1 MKCLLL
7 LVALIDL
14 LFWHKG
20 SASFLDEDCALIK
33 SSDAEAR
40 ESYRHRAEPG
50 TTPWMAVVSNQHGFL
65 CGGTLITK
73 KFVLT
78 AAHCIDGQ
86 DQLCRGVEI
95 YKVTRASVHLDYNPS
110 QGTNDIGLLEL
121 ESEVQYK
128 NHIQPICVVT
138 DDAINVNNINVFT
151 AFGWGQTQTGR
162 ASQLLM
168 AVRLFRRDSEE
179 CHFEFRHQVRDN
191 QICAGSARGDTC
203 HGDSGGP
210 LTTVVGERY
219 IQVGIVSYGTGMCN
233 ASAIYTDVW
242 SYIDWIVSN
251 TWSVK
256 LGVYH
261 SSCAT
266 RSCRGVES
274 YNVINA
280 IIHID
285 YNPVDG
291 TNDIGLLE
299 LHSEVRY
306 NNHIRPIC
314 IVTDDAI
321 NIDNINVF
329 TAFGW
334 GKTETRQASEVLMAV
349 RLFRRSSEEC
359 NFEFKHQ
366 VRENQICAGS
376 AIGDTCEGD
385 SGGPLAFYD
394 GERYIQVGIV
404 SYGTKM
410 CNASAIYT
418 DVSKYKD
425 WIVTNTRKNRR
436 GNINRY

>member
-1 MKCLLL
+1 MKCLLVL
-7 LVALIDL
+7 LAVIDL

-20 SASFLDEDCALIK
+20 SASFLDEDCALIN
-33 SSDAEAR
+33 SSDVDFGKSR
-40 ESYRHRAEPG
+40 RHPAKRG
-50 TTPWMAVVSNQHGFL
+50 TTPWMAMLIIHHGFG

-73 KFVLT
+73 NFVLT

-86 DQLCRGVEI
+86 DQL
-95 YKVTRASVHLDYNPS
+95 
-110 QGTNDIGLLEL
+110 
-121 ESEVQYK
+121 
-128 NHIQPICVVT
+128 
-138 DDAINVNNINVFT
+138 
-151 AFGWGQTQTGR
+151 
-162 ASQLLM
+162 
-168 AVRLFRRDSEE
+168 
-179 CHFEFRHQVRDN
+179 
-191 QICAGSARGDTC
+191 
-203 HGDSGGP
+203 
-210 LTTVVGERY
+210 
-219 IQVGIVSYGTGMCN
+219 
-233 ASAIYTDVW
+233 
-242 SYIDWIVSN
+242 
-251 TWSVK
+251 SVK